1 MAVNMA
7 DVLAIARFRKTPLQ
21 FDFTHATL
29 DPTEWQPDGDG
40 ILCPYDR

>member
-7 DVLAIARFRKTPLQ
+7 GVFVAARFHKTLLQ